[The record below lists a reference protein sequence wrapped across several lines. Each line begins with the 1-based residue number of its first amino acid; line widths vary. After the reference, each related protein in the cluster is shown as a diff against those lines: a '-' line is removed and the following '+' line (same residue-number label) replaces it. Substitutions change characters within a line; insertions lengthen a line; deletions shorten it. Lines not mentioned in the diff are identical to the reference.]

1 MKTVAFFNNKGGV
14 GKTTLTC
21 NIAAHFARQF
31 RKRVILI
38 DCDPQCNSTQL
49 FLGSAEIEGLYAED
63 AANNSTVLHVVKPIE
78 TGDAGVN
85 TDVIPFL
92 GSKTRFNVDLIA
104 GHPRMSIV
112 EDRLSAA
119 WQESISGE
127 SGGLRKT
134 NWCALL
140 CDAIGDRYDVC
151 LPSSMERG
159 KGH

>member
-21 NIAAHFARQF
+21 NIAAHFATRF
-31 RKRVILI
+31 KKRVLLI

-49 FLGSAEIEGLYAED
+49 LLGSTEIERLYSED
-63 AANNSTVLHVVKPIE
+63 APTNSTVLHVVKPIE

-85 TDVIPFL
+85 TEVAPFL
-92 GSKTRFNVDLIA
+92 GSKNRFNVDLIA

-127 SGGLRKT
+127 
-134 NWCALL
+134 
-140 CDAIGDRYDVC
+140 IG
-151 LPSSMERG
+151 
-159 KGH
+159 